1 LIALGRARFASSV
14 DASDVRSG
22 VRRAAMCAS
31 MARALESRRRSE
43 SRAARPFAARRERA
57 LMSKSRIE
65 PSFPADASDGQ
76 LAMLRMIAAELPG
89 IVFAVDREGTIL
101 LEEGRGTGILGR
113 PSEHVIGRSVF
124 DVFRDAPEVCA
135 SVRRALAGEEFM
147 VALPLGGGVS
157 EVRYAPVRSG
167 GPDSPVVGVIGI
179 SHDVTEMRRTQ
190 QDLLASQMMYK
201 SVIDTTDTG
210 YVVADMQ
217 GRVLD
222 ANAEYVRLSG
232 YDDLD
237 AIRGR
242 SVLEWT
248 AAYDVERNRREVEKC
263 VAHGRVRNL
272 EIDYTDRRGQITPI
286 EINATYIPLKK
297 GGRILCLCRD
307 VSERRRAEESL
318 RRSELMNRAI
328 LDSMRAGIAVLDA
341 RGRITQVNSGW
352 DRLRRENG
360 LADHGAAQPG
370 DDYLEVC
377 RRAAADGCED
387 AARCFDGLR
396 AVLSGE
402 LEQFD
407 LDYECD
413 APANPRRFHL
423 RAVPM
428 PRPPGGLVVAHL
440 EAADAGASRSAAAHR
455 REP

>member
-1 LIALGRARFASSV
+1 
-14 DASDVRSG
+14 
-22 VRRAAMCAS
+22 
-31 MARALESRRRSE
+31 
-43 SRAARPFAARRERA
+43 
-57 LMSKSRIE
+57 MSKSRIE

-190 QDLLASQMMYK
+190 QELLASQMMYK

-263 VAHGRVRNL
+263 VAHRRVRNL

-328 LDSMRAGIAVLDA
+328 LDSMRAGIAVLD
-341 RGRITQVNSGW
+341 
-352 DRLRRENG
+352 
-360 LADHGAAQPG
+360 
-370 DDYLEVC
+370 DYLEVC
-377 RRAAADGCED
+377 RRAAAQGCDD

-402 LEQFD
+402 LAQFD

-423 RAVPM
+423 RAVPL

-440 EAADAGASRSAAAHR
+440 EAADAGASHSAAAHR